1 MNNYYATPQLI
12 NLGTID
18 MLDVK
23 TGGTAH
29 LCGDLFKVGGA
40 RVGDQALLKVC
51 DEIGQIS
58 Q

>member
-1 MNNYYATPQLI
+1 
-12 NLGTID
+12 

-40 RVGDQALLKVC
+40 RVGDQAILKVC